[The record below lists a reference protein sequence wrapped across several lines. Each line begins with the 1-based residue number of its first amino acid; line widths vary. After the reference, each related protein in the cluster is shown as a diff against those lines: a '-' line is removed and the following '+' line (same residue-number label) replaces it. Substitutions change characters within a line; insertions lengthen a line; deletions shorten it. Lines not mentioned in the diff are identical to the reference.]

1 MTKTKLFDGTEV
13 YCLRKPEAKMLD
25 HHVEGYL
32 QNGIEINDGDVVFD
46 VGANIG
52 VFGVRAVQKGPKV
65 KAYCFEPIPDIA
77 DVLQKNATEVAGGRI
92 TVLRCG
98 VSDNHSKATF
108 TYFPNTPALS
118 TLHPEQWDENPTAF
132 RDAVKGTMKNPP
144 EGMKWMK
151 LIPPI
156 FAGIIAKQLVKG
168 KKRVEC
174 ELKPLSSVIDEEK
187 IEKIDLLKIDCEGAE
202 WAVLQGIEE
211 RHWPMIKSLVI
222 EVHDIDNRLQKTKD
236 LLASKG
242 FVKLHAE
249 REAGLEHTPM
259 YNLFAL
265 RS

>member
-1 MTKTKLFDGTEV
+1 MTKTELFDGTEI

-32 QNGIEINDGDVVFD
+32 QHGIKINDGDVVFD

-52 VFGVRAVQKGPKV
+52 VFGIRAIQKGPNV

-77 DVLQKNATEVAGGRI
+77 DVLQKNAFNIANGRI
-92 TVLRCG
+92 KVLRCG
-98 VSDNHSKATF
+98 VSDKSSTATF

-118 TLHPEQWDENPTAF
+118 TLHPEQWEENPMAF

-168 KKRVEC
+168 SKRVDC
-174 ELKPLSSVIDEEK
+174 ELKPLSEIIDLEK
-187 IEKIDLLKIDCEGAE
+187 VDRIDLLKIDCEGAE

-211 RHWPMIKSLVI
+211 RHWPLIKSMVI
-222 EVHDIDNRLQKTKD
+222 EVHDIDNRLEKTKE
-236 LLASKG
+236 LLSKNG
-242 FVKLHAE
+242 FSRLHAE
-249 REAGLEHTPM
+249 REAGLEHTHM
-259 YNLFAL
+259 YNLFAF